1 MIQVSLLAFK
11 VFIHFGFECVLGI
24 PGGGGGGGGS
34 PENVST
40 E

>member
-24 PGGGGGGGGS
+24 PGGESG
-34 PENVST
+34 EC
-40 E
+40 EY